1 LASIF
6 SIENY
11 EGSYANFNPMNEK
24 RKFVNYTLWLLLI
37 LLLVVALKHVEEND
51 FRLLFGCVLGGVCL
65 YVATKPKNEGNG
77 DTSNPTNDNRNQNS
91 RVFSRVL
98 IWCCVIFFS
107 SFIGAIFR
115 IFTTPLYTGG
125 NDIGVAGL
133 GNLLY
138 HPITHGPKGAIEGA
152 IIGVFA
158 IGLMSFL
165 RNRKESKLPPIIQN
179 ERD

>member
-1 LASIF
+1 MASIF

-24 RKFVNYTLWLLLI
+24 RKFVN
-37 LLLVVALKHVEEND
+37 
-51 FRLLFGCVLGGVCL
+51 
-65 YVATKPKNEGNG
+65 ATKSNSEGNG

-98 IWCCVIFFS
+98 IWCCVIFSS

-179 ERD
+179 ERY

>member
-1 LASIF
+1 
-6 SIENY
+6 
-11 EGSYANFNPMNEK
+11 MNGK
-24 RKFVNYTLWLLLI
+24 RKFVN
-37 LLLVVALKHVEEND
+37 
-51 FRLLFGCVLGGVCL
+51 
-65 YVATKPKNEGNG
+65 ATKSKNEGNG

-91 RVFSRVL
+91 RVL
-98 IWCCVIFFS
+98 IGCCVIFSS

-158 IGLMSFL
+158 IGLISFL